1 MKKNLLNC
9 IMIMA
14 ALALFTQCG
23 PGAKQME
30 ERNAEKA
37 VTVSDSVASKAS
49 EMNDLDIN
57 FRAPEGKKFIRTA
70 ETKFRVANVR
80 KATETVENMAAE
92 AGGYVTYSYLRNT
105 ETDNSR
111 DRISRDSVMI
121 SRQVVVENEMILRIP
136 NDNLDTLVR
145 RLNKLVLFLDYRVIK
160 MDDVTYTLLANRKGA
175 ERLQAYDQRQKQHID
190 AEGSKLKEKTGAEEE
205 RLQKQEQA
213 DDNEISNLMIE
224 DQVKYCNFT
233 LVLYQ
238 SPVFV
243 TETIGLVNA
252 DAYRPNLFIRIWEAI
267 ADGWVIFEYFIIFLF
282 RIWWLFLI
290 GMLVMGGIMVFR
302 KKKNQ

>member
-1 MKKNLLNC
+1 MKMKIATSVVLFL
-9 IMIMA
+9 

-30 ERNAEKA
+30 EQNAEKA
-37 VTVSDSVASKAS
+37 VTASDSIASRAS
-49 EMNDLDIN
+49 EMNDLDIS

-70 ETKFRVANVR
+70 ETKFRVSDVR
-80 KATETVENMAAE
+80 RATETVENMAAE
-92 AGGYVTYSYLRNT
+92 AGGYVTYSNLRNT

-136 NDNLDTLVR
+136 NENLDTLVR
-145 RLNKLVLFLDYRVIK
+145 KLNKLVLFLDYRVIK
-160 MDDVTYTLLANRKGA
+160 MDDVTYALMANQKA
-175 ERLQAYDQRQKQHID
+175 AARLQAYDQRQKQHID
-190 AEGSKLKEKTGAEEE
+190 AEANKLKEKTGAEEA
-205 RLQKQEQA
+205 RLQKQTLSDE
-213 DDNEISNLMIE
+213 NEIRNLMIE

-282 RIWWLFLI
+282 RIWWVFLLTI
-290 GMLVMGGIMVFR
+290 LVVVGFRVFR
-302 KKKNQ
+302 KEKKG